1 VLVGGGDPL
10 LTENASTAAARP
22 GDYPRAATLQQL
34 ARRTADRLRHDRVRS
49 VQLGYDDSLF
59 SGPAVNPHWE
69 PTYVP
74 ESEVSPI
81 SALWLDEG
89 RAAPGLM
96 ARVDDPARAAADRF
110 ADLLSARGVHVGP
123 SVAHVRA
130 PRHSRT
136 LGQVESA
143 PVAQIVAYVLEHSD
157 NEGAEVLLRQLAIA
171 SGRPGSSRAGVRVV
185 EKTMTGLGVPLRGAA
200 LYDGSGLSR
209 DDRVPVQ
216 ALVEVL
222 QKAASPHH
230 LALRAVVSSL
240 PVAGFSGSLAYRF
253 LYDAPAG
260 LGRVRAKTGTLTGVH
275 ALAGLASTRSG
286 KVLVFA
292 AVADRVPVPKTFVAR
307 VQLDKITSTL
317 STCGC

>member
-1 VLVGGGDPL
+1 
-10 LTENASTAAARP
+10 
-22 GDYPRAATLQQL
+22 
-34 ARRTADRLRHDRVRS
+34 
-49 VQLGYDDSLF
+49 
-59 SGPAVNPHWE
+59 
-69 PTYVP
+69 
-74 ESEVSPI
+74 
-81 SALWLDEG
+81 
-89 RAAPGLM
+89 M